1 MYEGMP
7 MLSPSVFRSRPQLMQ
22 IIMLMLFVLSF
33 HDPLFAEEAGPSG
46 PYIEIGG
53 QTDPAAIGVG
63 LGAFNYNY
71 RYLTT
76 RMAVYVLGSESVDDV
91 FLGADAGFRM
101 EPGTPVSPFIG
112 LGGYYG
118 YHTEQVSADDD
129 GLDNDGD
136 GQVDEGSEKDARIDR
151 SVATIYPE
159 AGLHIWIDKTNRL
172 TLSGKYHITTEG
184 RDTDFWLFCFGIYFA
199 IH

>member
-1 MYEGMP
+1 MP
-7 MLSPSVFRSRPQLMQ
+7 MLLPPVFRSPIRCLR
-22 IIMLMLFVLSF
+22 IVLLILFVFSF
-33 HDPLFAEEAGPSG
+33 PGYLFAEETGPSG

-63 LGAFNYNY
+63 LGAYNYNY
-71 RYLTT
+71 RHLTT
-76 RMAVYVLGSESVDDV
+76 RLAVYVLGSESVDDV

-101 EPGTPVSPFIG
+101 ALGTPVSPFIG

-118 YHTEQVSADDD
+118 YHSEQISAEDD

-136 GQVDEGSEKDARIDR
+136 GQVDEGGEKDARIDR
-151 SVATIYPE
+151 SMASVYPE
-159 AGLHIWIDKTNRL
+159 AGLHIWIDQKNRL

-184 RDTDFWLFCFGIYFA
+184 RDSDFWLFCFGIYFA
-199 IH
+199 IR